1 MPTKKYYPYKG
12 EVDEEI
18 QETLEA
24 MNLSG
29 APLFTDTYGYLYAQE
44 QVDESEFHPD
54 DKNAARIHYQS
65 LGIEV

>member
-24 MNLSG
+24 LNLSG
-29 APLFTDTYGYLYAQE
+29 APLYTDTWGYLYAQE
-44 QVDESEFHPD
+44 GRDESEFHPD
-54 DKNAARIHYQS
+54 DKGAARVVYQS